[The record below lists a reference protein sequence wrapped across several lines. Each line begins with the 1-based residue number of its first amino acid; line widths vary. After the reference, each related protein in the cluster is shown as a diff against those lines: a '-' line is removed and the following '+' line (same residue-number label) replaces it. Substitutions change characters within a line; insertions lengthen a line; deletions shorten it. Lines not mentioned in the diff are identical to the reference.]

1 MIIVSTPS
9 KYLKGC
15 SGLSV
20 CLVPFCPVSPVT
32 FFVFVPQTFI
42 LLVNDSAL
50 KLCNF
55 ERILSLGTGD
65 LQGWVILPGLLPQHG
80 PLTWINSRNRMETVC
95 IRQQGPTRYS
105 QTPEQGRLFSDS
117 PTDIALEV
125 WVKEPDY

>member
-65 LQGWVILPGLLPQHG
+65 LQGWVRLPGLLPQHD
-80 PLTWINSRNRMETVC
+80 PLTWNIARIEWNRHASNIKVQ
-95 IRQQGPTRYS
+95 IGAPI
-105 QTPEQGRLFSDS
+105 PEQGRLLS
-117 PTDIALEV
+117 PTDLALVV
-125 WVKEPDY
+125 WVGEV